1 MRKSTKIAVVLAA
14 AALLVAGFAFT
25 TLAKGWVK
33 EAEGLYYYED
43 EYGMKVYNEWKKDTD
58 ANGKVNYYY
67 LGDDGYMVTNT
78 LVESDGYYW
87 CGADGA
93 KVVSQWVQVPASED
107 EANDLGVDYRWYHFG
122 STGKADTGKKNL
134 DGKTYFLDAEGKMLF
149 GYVDGSTFQMTTDV
163 DDAYSSNSY
172 NYYCGSNEEGWALKS
187 DWRKETS
194 VSNKGAYE
202 DESSW
207 WAFYTS
213 SGARA
218 TDKAE
223 GYLWKGVRYY
233 FEANGK
239 MIYDWKTATVA
250 TYPDKADKVVAR
262 YFGDADDGKM
272 VKKAWAYIKPAA
284 GGDDKFWYFF
294 DNAGYAIQKSGVEKI
309 NGKFYAF
316 GEPEDYASK
325 MLSGVVKVT
334 FVLGKSDVVTDAIG
348 AAKYA
353 DTLKGMTRDQWLA
366 TDLNDDKKV
375 GTSDYIY
382 YFSGDEANDGSMK
395 KNITFSQEFIDD
407 TYTLAVG
414 NDGRLKD
421 GYLSKKYYR
430 NGIELTAAQDLRY
443 EVVYVYGANG
453 KNYALLGTSGAEVG
467 KKATVAD
474 ADGSYYYVD
483 AEGEIFKADSSLL
496 SAAKAIASWKK
507 DKGATAIKIEDSTWK
522 VTAEPKANGY
532 SELKLTRVAE

>member
-58 ANGKVNYYY
+58 PNTGKVNYYY
-67 LGDDGYMVTNT
+67 LGDDGYMVTNK
-78 LVESDGYYW
+78 LVDTDGYYW

-93 KVVSQWVQVPASED
+93 KVVSQWVKVPASED
-107 EANDLGVDYRWYHFG
+107 EVNDLGVDYRWYHFG
-122 STGKADTGKKNL
+122 STGKADTGKKAI
-134 DGKTYFLDAEGKMLF
+134 DGKTYFFNNEGKMLY
-149 GYVDGSTFQMTTDV
+149 GYVDASALQMTTDI

-202 DESSW
+202 DETSW

-223 GYLWKGVRYY
+223 GYLWKGARYY
-233 FEANGK
+233 FSANGK
-239 MIYDWKTATVA
+239 MKTSWDTTCTDSDGASASV
-250 TYPDKADKVVAR
+250 Y
-262 YFGDADDGKM
+262 YGGEDDGKK

-284 GGDDKFWYFF
+284 GGDDKFWYWF
-294 DNAGYAIQKSGVEKI
+294 DNLGYALKKSGVYKI

-316 GEPEDYASK
+316 GAPGDDDYASK
-325 MLSGVVKVT
+325 MLSGAVKVT
-334 FVLGKSDVVTDAIG
+334 FLPQKQDIVTDAIG
-348 AAKYA
+348 AVKYA
-353 DTLKGMTRDQWLA
+353 DDLKKMALKDWLA
-366 TDLNDDKKV
+366 TDLNDDTKV
-375 GTSDYIY
+375 GAVSYIY

-395 KNITFSQEFIDD
+395 KNVTFSQEFIDD

-414 NDGRLKD
+414 NDGRLKN
-421 GYLSKKYYR
+421 GYISKKYYR
-430 NGIELTAAQDLRY
+430 NGYELTADQDMRY
-443 EVVYVYGANG
+443 QVVYVYGANG
-453 KNYALLGTSGAEVG
+453 KDYALLGTSGVEVS
-467 KKATVAD
+467 KKATVVD

-483 AEGEIFKADSSLL
+483 EAGKIFKADSSLL
-496 SAAKAIASWKK
+496 SAAKAISSWKK
-507 DKGATAIKIEDSTWK
+507 DKGATSIKIEDAYYK
-522 VTAEPKANGY
+522 VTASPETDGY
-532 SELKLTRVAE
+532 SKLNLVKVEN